1 MKQEITLDTL
11 VMAKR
16 ALEEL
21 TQWHLERAVKELEEF
36 DRTADMRKRAY
47 KAASQIELATYAI
60 LLTTKLEVKDGT
72 GND

>member
-1 MKQEITLDTL
+1 MKHEITLDTL

-21 TQWHLERAVKELEEF
+21 TQWHIERAVKDIEEF

-47 KAASQIELATYAI
+47 KARSQIEMATYAL
-60 LLTTKLEVKDGT
+60 LLTTKLEVTDGT